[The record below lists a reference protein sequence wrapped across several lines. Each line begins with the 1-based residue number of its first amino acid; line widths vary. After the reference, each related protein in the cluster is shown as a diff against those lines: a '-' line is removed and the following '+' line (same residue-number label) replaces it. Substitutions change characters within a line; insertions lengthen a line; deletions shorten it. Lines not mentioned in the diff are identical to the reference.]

1 MNENK
6 IKREIRYLIFTF
18 DVSLILLND
27 MMKYIKFVSNYNN
40 NVIKSRFN
48 HRFDIE

>member
-27 MMKYIKFVSNYNN
+27 MMKYIKFISNNN